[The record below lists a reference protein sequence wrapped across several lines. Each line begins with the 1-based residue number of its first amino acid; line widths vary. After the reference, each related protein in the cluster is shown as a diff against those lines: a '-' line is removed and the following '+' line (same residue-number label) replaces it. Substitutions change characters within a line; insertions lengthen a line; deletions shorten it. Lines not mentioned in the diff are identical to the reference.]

1 MTRAARCADG
11 AWYRLSRPLGGLL
24 LRARGDALCAVDFE
38 QAPRPRAAG
47 GLRELDTAAP
57 PLLREAARQFDEY
70 LRGQRS
76 VFELPLRAEGADF
89 ARRVWEALAG
99 IPHGSSL
106 SYAQLALR
114 LGLDRAHARAV
125 ARAVGANP
133 LLIVVPC
140 HRVIGSDGALRG
152 YAGGVERKRAL
163 LDLEARTL
171 AAGRRAAQESVGLQL
186 SPKNTPSGARL

>member
-1 MTRAARCADG
+1 MTRAAPCVAG
-11 AWYRLSRPLGGLL
+11 VWYRLSTPLGGLL

-38 QAPRPRAAG
+38 QVPRPRAPAE
-47 GLRELDTAAP
+47 LRELDATAP
-57 PLLREAARQFDEY
+57 QLLRDAARQLDEY
-70 LRGQRS
+70 LRGRRS

-89 ARRVWEALAG
+89 ARRVWDALAG

-114 LGLDRAHARAV
+114 LGLDRAH

-163 LDLEARTL
+163 LDLEARMH
-171 AAGRRAAQESVGLQL
+171 AAEA
-186 SPKNTPSGARL
+186 SPAR